1 MKLYIARQPIFN
13 KDKTLFGY
21 ELLYRNSEKNYF
33 PGIDD
38 ELATK
43 ELASNIL
50 TEFDFSLLTNGK
62 YGFINFTKDVLM
74 SEIPLLFHPQNIVI
88 EILEDVVVD
97 EALIERIKFL
107 KKKQYI
113 LALDDFVNDG
123 RFERIMSFI
132 DIIKVEYT
140 LLSPEERKKVAR
152 RFKGVKRLV
161 AERIET
167 QEDLSMAMADGYDL
181 FQGYFFSKP
190 IIVSKNSITITQS
203 SYFRL
208 WREASKEA
216 PDFNSLEEII
226 KVDVGLM
233 HKLLAHL
240 NTIMF
245 YRGNRITSIKSAL
258 VYLGIKNTKRWIM
271 LLLLREITSN
281 ENDELAKQSLIRA
294 VFMEK
299 LMEEMGRENDMQDV
313 YLVGLLSKIDNVL
326 EDNLNVILNELEL
339 PNKIRSALIK
349 GDGVL
354 GKSLECIRNYE
365 QSNWGKVAEFAQ
377 KYGLNPEYIPSLYL
391 FSLEYADKVF
401 GCEALAKL

>member
-21 ELLYRNSEKNYF
+21 ELLYRNSEENNF

-43 ELASNIL
+43 ELASNIV
-50 TEFDFSLLTNGK
+50 TKFDFSLLTNGK
-62 YGFINFTKDVLM
+62 YGFINFTKAILM
-74 SEIPLLFHPQNIVI
+74 SEVPLLFQPQNIVI

-97 EALIERIKFL
+97 KALIERIKFL

-123 RFERIMSFI
+123 RYETIMPFV

-167 QEDLSMAMADGYDL
+167 REDFSMALADGYDL
-181 FQGYFFSKP
+181 FQGYYFSKP
-190 IIVSKNSITITQS
+190 MIVSKSSIAITQP

-208 WREASKEA
+208 WREASKET
-216 PDFNSLEEII
+216 PDFNELEEII

-233 HKLLAHL
+233 HKFLGHL
-240 NTIMF
+240 NTLVF

-271 LLLLREITSN
+271 LLLLREITGN

-299 LMEEMGRENDMQDV
+299 LMEEMGRENDIQDA
-313 YLVGLLSKIDNVL
+313 YLVGLFSKIDNAL
-326 EDNLNVILNELEL
+326 EGNLNVILNELEL
-339 PNKIRSALIK
+339 PNKTRATLIK
-349 GDGVL
+349 GEGIL
-354 GKSLECIRNYE
+354 GESLECIRNYE
-365 QSNWGKVAEFAQ
+365 QSNWGEVAEFAQ

-401 GCEALAKL
+401 RC